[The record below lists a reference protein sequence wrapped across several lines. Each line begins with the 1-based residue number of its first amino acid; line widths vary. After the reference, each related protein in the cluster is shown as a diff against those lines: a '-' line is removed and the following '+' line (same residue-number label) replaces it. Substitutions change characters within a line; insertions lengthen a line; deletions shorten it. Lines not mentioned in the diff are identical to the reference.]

1 MLLATR
7 AILQL
12 AAQDSKIT
20 AEMRRLVF
28 VPTETGGI
36 KPPCELY
43 DPR

>member
-1 MLLATR
+1 MLLASR

-28 VPTETGGI
+28 VPTDKGGI
-36 KPPCELY
+36 KAPCELY